1 MYFVYFVVQSYEL
14 ESTYNMSKITDQFI
28 RKIPKTDL
36 HLHLDGSLRLPTLIE
51 MARADGVELPS
62 CEEAGLNELVFK
74 KRYANLGEYLT
85 GFAFT
90 VAVLQNPEHLERA
103 AYELVE
109 DSYNDG
115 IRYIEVR
122 FAPQLHVTHTTEI
135 AGIVKAVHRGLEKAK
150 KHLNASVPEHDMPF
164 EYGIILCAMRRF
176 NRPMSPYYDR
186 LLARAGTTNLRYT
199 YARASLALV
208 KEAVKLRDAGL
219 PIVGFDLAGEEAGY
233 PAIHHKAAFQLAH
246 SNFLRKTVH
255 AGEAYG
261 PESIFQAI
269 TECYANR
276 IGHGTFLFSEKAIK
290 LKAIKDKRRYI
301 EQLTEYI
308 ANQRITI
315 EVCPTSNLQTIPELD
330 TLASHPIQ
338 QMVDNGLSVSVSTDN
353 RLVSH
358 TTICKELRLCVDHL
372 TLTDSQF
379 RDLVLAG
386 FKRSFFPGPYAE
398 KRAYVRRAINLYDGL
413 AKQYLD

>member
-1 MYFVYFVVQSYEL
+1 
-14 ESTYNMSKITDQFI
+14 MSKITEQFI
-28 RKIPKTDL
+28 QKIPKTDL

-51 MARADGVELPS
+51 LAKAASVKLPS
-62 CEEAGLNELVFK
+62 SEETGLNELVFK
-74 KRYANLGEYLT
+74 QRYANLGEYLT
-85 GFAFT
+85 GFAYT
-90 VAVLQNPEHLERA
+90 VAVLQNHEHLERA
-103 AYELVE
+103 ACELAE
-109 DSYNDG
+109 DAYSEG
-115 IRYIEVR
+115 VRYIEVR
-122 FAPQLHVTHTTEI
+122 FAPQLHVTHSTEI
-135 AGIVKAVHRGLEKAK
+135 QGVVEAVHRGLERAK
-150 KHLNASVPEHDMPF
+150 QHLNASVPEHDLPF

-176 NRPMSPYYDR
+176 NGQMSPYYDR
-186 LLARAGTTNLRYT
+186 LIARAGTTNIRYT
-199 YARASLALV
+199 YARASLTLV
-208 KEAVKLRDAGL
+208 KEAVRLRDKGL

-233 PAIHHKAAFQLAH
+233 PAIHHKAAFQHAH

-276 IGHGTFLFSEKAIK
+276 IGHGTFLFSKEAIK
-290 LKAIKDKRRYI
+290 LKSIRDKEKYVA
-301 EQLTEYI
+301 QLTEYI

-330 TLASHPIQ
+330 SLENHPIQ
-338 QMVDNGLSVSVSTDN
+338 QMVDHGLSVSVSTDN

-358 TTICKELRLCVDHL
+358 TTVCRELQLCADHL

-398 KRAYVRRAINLYDGL
+398 KRAYVRRAISLYDRL
-413 AKQYLD
+413 AKHYLN

>member
-1 MYFVYFVVQSYEL
+1 
-14 ESTYNMSKITDQFI
+14 MSKITEQFI

-51 MARADGVELPS
+51 MARAGGIKLPS
-62 CEEAGLNELVFK
+62 YEEDGLNELIFK
-74 KRYANLGEYLT
+74 ERYADLTEYLA
-85 GFAFT
+85 GFAYT
-90 VAVLQNPEHLERA
+90 VGVLQTPENLERA
-103 AYELVE
+103 AFELAE
-109 DSYNDG
+109 DSYSEG
-115 IRYIEVR
+115 VRYIEVR
-122 FAPQLHVTHTTEI
+122 FAPQLHVTHATEI
-135 AGIVKAVHRGLEKAK
+135 AGVVHAVHRGLEKARTAF
-150 KHLNASVPEHDMPF
+150 NTTTPESDMPF

-176 NRPMSPYYDR
+176 NRHMSPYYER
-186 LLARAGTTNLRYT
+186 LLNRGRSSTLRYS

-208 KEAVKLRDAGL
+208 KEAVKLRDEGL

-233 PAIHHKAAFQLAH
+233 PAIHHKAAFQCAH
-246 SNFLRKTVH
+246 RHFLRKTVH

-276 IGHGTFLFSEKAIK
+276 IGHGTFLFSEEAIK
-290 LKAIKDKRRYI
+290 LKSIKDKAGYI
-301 EQLTEYI
+301 EQLSEYI

-315 EVCPTSNLQTIPELD
+315 EVCPTSNLQTIPEFQ
-330 TLASHPIQ
+330 TLEDHPIQ
-338 QMVDNGLSVSVSTDN
+338 QMVDHRLSVTVSTDN

-358 TTICKELRLCVDHL
+358 TSVTDELMLCFDHL
-372 TLTDSQF
+372 DLTEHQF

-386 FKRSFFPGPYAE
+386 FKRSFFPGPYSE

-413 AKQYLD
+413 AKQYLG

>member
-1 MYFVYFVVQSYEL
+1 
-14 ESTYNMSKITDQFI
+14 MSKITEQFI
-28 RKIPKTDL
+28 QKIPKTDL
-36 HLHLDGSLRLPTLIE
+36 HLHLDGSLRLATLIE
-51 MARADGVELPS
+51 MARTSSVELPS
-62 CEEAGLNELVFK
+62 YEEAGLNELVFK
-74 KRYANLGEYLT
+74 ERYANLGEYLT
-85 GFAFT
+85 GFSFT
-90 VAVLQNPEHLERA
+90 VAVLQNHEHLERA
-103 AYELVE
+103 ACELAE
-109 DSYNDG
+109 DSYAEG
-115 IRYIEVR
+115 VRYVEIR
-122 FAPQLHVTHTTEI
+122 FAPQLHVTHMTEVG
-135 AGIVKAVHRGLEKAK
+135 AVVEAVHRGLERAK
-150 KHLNASVPEHDMPF
+150 RHLNASVPEHDLPF

-176 NRPMSPYYDR
+176 NRQMSPYYDR
-186 LLARAGTTNLRYT
+186 LFSRAGTVRQRDIF
-199 YARASLALV
+199 ARASLALV
-208 KEAVKLRDAGL
+208 KEAVRLRDSGL

-233 PAIHHKAAFQLAH
+233 PAIHHKDAFQYAH

-276 IGHGTFLFSEKAIK
+276 IGHGTFLFSEEAIK
-290 LKAIKDKRRYI
+290 LKSIRDRTQYVA
-301 EQLTEYI
+301 QLTEYI

-330 TLASHPIQ
+330 TLENHPIQ
-338 QMVDNGLSVSVSTDN
+338 QMIDNGLSVSVSTDN

-358 TTICKELRLCVDHL
+358 TSVTRELKLCVDHL

-398 KRAYVRRAINLYDGL
+398 KRAYVRRAINLYDRL
-413 AKQYLD
+413 AKQHLD

>member
-1 MYFVYFVVQSYEL
+1 
-14 ESTYNMSKITDQFI
+14 MSKITEQFI
-28 RKIPKTDL
+28 QKIPKTDL

-51 MARADGVELPS
+51 MAKAGRVELPS
-62 CEEAGLNELVFK
+62 YEEAGMNELVFK
-74 KRYANLGEYLT
+74 ERYANLGEYLT

-90 VAVLQNPEHLERA
+90 VAVLQNHEHLERA
-103 AYELVE
+103 AFELAE
-109 DSYNDG
+109 DSYNEG
-115 IRYIEVR
+115 VRYIEVR
-122 FAPQLHVTHTTEI
+122 FAPQLHVTHATEI
-135 AGIVKAVHRGLEKAK
+135 AGIVKAVNRGLARAK
-150 KHLNASVPEHDMPF
+150 QHLNASEPAHDIPF

-176 NRPMSPYYDR
+176 NRQMSPYYDR
-186 LLARAGTTNLRYT
+186 LISRAGTTNIRYT

-208 KEAVKLRDAGL
+208 KEAVKLRDDGL
-219 PIVGFDLAGEEAGY
+219 PIIGFDLAGEEAGY

-269 TECYANR
+269 TECHANR
-276 IGHGTFLFSEKAIK
+276 IGHGTFLFSEEAIK
-290 LKAIKDKRRYI
+290 LKSIRDKSRYI
-301 EQLTEYI
+301 TQLTEYI
-308 ANQRITI
+308 AHQRITI

-330 TLASHPIQ
+330 TLENHPIQ
-338 QMVDNGLSVSVSTDN
+338 QMVDHGLSVSVSTDN

-358 TTICKELRLCVDHL
+358 TSVTNELLLCTRHL
-372 TLTDSQF
+372 KLSASQF

-398 KRAYVRRAINLYDGL
+398 KRAYVRQAIDLYDRL
-413 AKQYLD
+413 AGQEPG

>member
-1 MYFVYFVVQSYEL
+1 MS
-14 ESTYNMSKITDQFI
+14 MSKISDQFI

-36 HLHLDGSLRLPTLIE
+36 HLHLDGSLRLSTLIE
-51 MARADGVELPS
+51 MAQAAGVELPS
-62 CEEAGLNELVFK
+62 YEETGLNELVFK
-74 KRYANLGEYLT
+74 ERYANLGEYLA
-85 GFAFT
+85 GFAYT
-90 VAVLQNPEHLERA
+90 VAALQSHEHLERA
-103 AYELVE
+103 AYELAE
-109 DSYNDG
+109 DSHEEG
-115 IRYIEVR
+115 VRYIEVR
-122 FAPQLHVTHTTEI
+122 FAPQLHVTHATEI
-135 AGIVKAVHRGLEKAK
+135 TDIVKAVNRGLERAK
-150 KHLNASVPEHDMPF
+150 KQLNRSASKIDLPF
-164 EYGIILCAMRRF
+164 QYGIILCAMRRF
-176 NRPMSPYYDR
+176 NRHMSPYYER
-186 LLARAGTTNLRYT
+186 LISRAGTTNPRYT
-199 YARASLALV
+199 YARASLTMV
-208 KEAVKLRDAGL
+208 KEAVKLRDEGL

-233 PAIHHKAAFQLAH
+233 PAVHHKAAFQYAH

-276 IGHGTFLFSEKAIK
+276 IGHGTFLFSQEAIK
-290 LKAIKDKRRYI
+290 LKSIKDR
-301 EQLTEYI
+301 EQYVARLTEYI

-330 TLASHPIQ
+330 TLENHPIQ
-338 QMVDNGLSVSVSTDN
+338 QMVDHGLSVSVSTDN

-358 TTICKELRLCVDHL
+358 TTVCKELKLCADHL

-398 KRAYVRRAINLYDGL
+398 KRAYVRRAIDLYDSL
-413 AKQYLD
+413 AEQHLG

>member
-1 MYFVYFVVQSYEL
+1 MP
-14 ESTYNMSKITDQFI
+14 KITEQFI
-28 RKIPKTDL
+28 QKIPKTDL
-36 HLHLDGSLRLPTLIE
+36 HVHLDGSLRLSTLIE
-51 MARADGVELPS
+51 MAKAGSVELPS
-62 CEEAGLNELVFK
+62 YEEAGLNELVFK
-74 KRYANLGEYLT
+74 ERYANLGEYLT

-90 VAVLQNPEHLERA
+90 VAVLQNHENLERA
-103 AYELVE
+103 AYELAE
-109 DSYNDG
+109 DSYNEG
-115 IRYIEVR
+115 VRYIEVR
-122 FAPQLHVTHTTEI
+122 FAPQLHATHATEI
-135 AGIVKAVHRGLEKAK
+135 AGIVHAVNRGLERAK
-150 KHLNASVPEHDMPF
+150 QHLSASVPEHDMPF

-176 NRPMSPYYDR
+176 NRQMSPYYDR
-186 LLARAGTTNLRYT
+186 LISRAGTTNLRYT
-199 YARASLALV
+199 YARASLSLV
-208 KEAVKLRDAGL
+208 KEAVKLRDSGL

-269 TECYANR
+269 AACYANR
-276 IGHGTFLFSEKAIK
+276 IGHGTFLFSEEAIK
-290 LKAIKDKRRYI
+290 LKSIKDKKRYI
-301 EQLTEYI
+301 AQLTEYI

-315 EVCPTSNLQTIPELD
+315 EVCPTSNLQTIPEFK
-330 TLASHPIQ
+330 TLKNHPIQ
-338 QMVDNGLSVSVSTDN
+338 QMIDNGLSVSVSTDN

-358 TTICKELRLCVDHL
+358 TSVTRELKLCADQL

-379 RDLVLAG
+379 RDLALAG

-398 KRAYVRRAINLYDGL
+398 KRAYVRRAINLYDTL

>member
-1 MYFVYFVVQSYEL
+1 
-14 ESTYNMSKITDQFI
+14 MSKITEQFI
-28 RKIPKTDL
+28 QKIPKTDL
-36 HLHLDGSLRLPTLIE
+36 HLHLDGSLRLPSLIE
-51 MARADGVELPS
+51 MAKAENIELPS
-62 CEEAGLNELVFK
+62 YDESGLNELVFK
-74 KRYANLGEYLT
+74 ESYANLGEYLS
-85 GFAFT
+85 GFAHT
-90 VAVLQNPEHLERA
+90 VAVLQTHEHLERA
-103 AYELVE
+103 AYELAE
-109 DSYNDG
+109 DSYNEG
-115 IRYIEVR
+115 VRYIEVR
-122 FAPQLHVTHTTEI
+122 FAPQLHVTHMTEI
-135 AGIVKAVHRGLEKAK
+135 PGIVEAVNRGLEQAK
-150 KHLNASVPEHDMPF
+150 RHLNASVPEHDLPF

-176 NRPMSPYYDR
+176 NRQMSPYYDR
-186 LLARAGTTNLRYT
+186 IISRAGTSNIRYT
-199 YARASLALV
+199 YARASLNLV
-208 KEAVKLRDAGL
+208 KEAVQLRDEGL

-233 PAIHHKAAFQLAH
+233 PAIHHKAAFQYAH

-276 IGHGTFLFSEKAIK
+276 IGHGTFLFSEEAIK
-290 LKAIKDKRRYI
+290 LKSIKDKQKYVA
-301 EQLTEYI
+301 QLTEYI

-330 TLASHPIQ
+330 TLANHPIQ

-358 TTICKELRLCVDHL
+358 TTVTRELKLCTDNL

-386 FKRSFFPGPYAE
+386 FKRSFYPGPYAE
-398 KRAYVRRAINLYDGL
+398 KRAYVRRAINLYDRL
-413 AKQYLD
+413 ARQHLG

>member
-1 MYFVYFVVQSYEL
+1 
-14 ESTYNMSKITDQFI
+14 MSKITEQFI
-28 RKIPKTDL
+28 QKIPKTDL
-36 HLHLDGSLRLPTLIE
+36 HLHLDGSLRLPSLIE
-51 MARADGVELPS
+51 MAKAGGVELPS
-62 CEEAGLNELVFK
+62 YREDGLNELVFK
-74 KRYANLGEYLT
+74 KRYADLSEYLS

-90 VAVLQNPEHLERA
+90 VAVLQNHENLERA
-103 AYELVE
+103 AYELAE
-109 DSYNDG
+109 DSYG
-115 IRYIEVR
+115 EGVRYIEVR
-122 FAPQLHVTHTTEI
+122 FAPQLHVTHATEI
-135 AGIVKAVHRGLEKAK
+135 AGTVHAVNRGLERAK
-150 KHLNASVPEHDMPF
+150 KRFNASVANDDMPF

-176 NRPMSPYYDR
+176 NRQMSPYYSR
-186 LLARAGTTNLRYT
+186 LISRAGTTSLRYT

-208 KEAVKLRDAGL
+208 KEAVKLRDEGL

-246 SNFLRKTVH
+246 SSFLRKTVH

-276 IGHGTFLFSEKAIK
+276 IGHGTFLFSEEAIK
-290 LKAIKDKRRYI
+290 LKSIRDRTRYI
-301 EQLTEYI
+301 TQLTEYI

-330 TLASHPIQ
+330 TLENHPIQ
-338 QMVDNGLSVSVSTDN
+338 QMVDHGLSVSVSTDN

-358 TTICKELRLCVDHL
+358 TSVTNELLLCTRHL
-372 TLTDSQF
+372 KLSASQF

-398 KRAYVRRAINLYDGL
+398 KRAYVRQAIDLYDRLTG
-413 AKQYLD
+413 QEPG

>member
-1 MYFVYFVVQSYEL
+1 MP
-14 ESTYNMSKITDQFI
+14 KITEQFI

-51 MARADGVELPS
+51 MAKSGGIKLPS
-62 CEEAGLNELVFK
+62 YEEAGLNELVFK
-74 KRYANLGEYLT
+74 EHYVDLGEYLT
-85 GFAFT
+85 GFTYT
-90 VAVLQNPEHLERA
+90 VGVLQTPENLERA
-103 AYELVE
+103 AFELAE
-109 DSYNDG
+109 DSHAEG

-122 FAPQLHVTHTTEI
+122 FAPQLHVTHATEI
-135 AGIVKAVHRGLEKAK
+135 GNVVRAVFRGLEKAK
-150 KHLNASVPEHDMPF
+150 KHLNASLDDSDMPF

-176 NRPMSPYYDR
+176 NRQMSPYYER
-186 LLARAGTTNLRYT
+186 LLNRGRNSTLRYS

-208 KEAVKLRDAGL
+208 KEAVKLRDNGL

-233 PAIHHKAAFQLAH
+233 PAVHHKAAFQCAH

-276 IGHGTFLFSEKAIK
+276 IGHGTFLFSETAIK
-290 LKAIKDKRRYI
+290 LKSIKDKAGYI
-301 EQLTEYI
+301 AQLSEYI

-315 EVCPTSNLQTIPELD
+315 EVCPTSNLQTIPEFQSLED
-330 TLASHPIQ
+330 HPIQ
-338 QMVDNGLSVSVSTDN
+338 LMVNNGLSVSVSTDN

-358 TTICKELRLCVDHL
+358 TSVTNELLLCTRHL
-372 TLTDSQF
+372 DLTDSQF

-386 FKRSFFPGPYAE
+386 FKRSFFPGSYAE
-398 KRAYVRRAINLYDGL
+398 KRAYVRRAINLYDSLKNLECGGN
-413 AKQYLD
+413 

>member
-1 MYFVYFVVQSYEL
+1 
-14 ESTYNMSKITDQFI
+14 MSKITEQFI

-36 HLHLDGSLRLPTLIE
+36 HLHLDGSLRLPSLIE
-51 MARADGVELPS
+51 MAKAGGIKLPS
-62 CEEAGLNELVFK
+62 YEEAGLNELVFK
-74 KRYANLGEYLT
+74 ERYANLGEYLA
-85 GFAFT
+85 GFAYT
-90 VAVLQNPEHLERA
+90 VGVLQTPENLERA
-103 AYELVE
+103 AFELAE
-109 DSYNDG
+109 DSHAEG
-115 IRYIEVR
+115 VRYIEVR
-122 FAPQLHVTHTTEI
+122 FAPQLHVTHATEI
-135 AGIVKAVHRGLEKAK
+135 GGVVRAVFRGLEKAR
-150 KHLNASVPEHDMPF
+150 KHLNASIDESDMPF

-176 NRPMSPYYDR
+176 NRQMSPYYER
-186 LLARAGTTNLRYT
+186 LLNRGRNSTLRYS

-208 KEAVKLRDAGL
+208 KEAVKLRDDGL

-233 PAIHHKAAFQLAH
+233 PAVHHKAAFQCAH

-276 IGHGTFLFSEKAIK
+276 IGHGTFLFSEAAIK
-290 LKAIKDKRRYI
+290 LKSIKDRAGYI
-301 EQLTEYI
+301 AQLSEYI

-315 EVCPTSNLQTIPELD
+315 EVCPTSNLQTIPEFE
-330 TLASHPIQ
+330 TLEDHPIQ
-338 QMVDNGLSVSVSTDN
+338 SMVDNGLSVSVSTDN

-358 TTICKELRLCVDHL
+358 TSVTNELLLCTRHL
-372 TLTDSQF
+372 DLTNSQL

-413 AKQYLD
+413 KNLECGGN